1 MMGGMQKKLNEML
14 LNHIKRL
21 IVINRGYMT
30 KPSKSLK
37 TQYKWFM
44 VKIDEMF
51 GWDWIDLET
60 YNKSMMCIEFLI
72 KLNEENKS
80 AKKKN

>member
-1 MMGGMQKKLNEML
+1 MSVTQKKMNEML
-14 LNHIKRL
+14 LNHIERL
-21 IVINRGYMT
+21 IVVNRDYMT

-44 VKIDEMF
+44 DKIDNMF
-51 GWDWIDLET
+51 ELGWIDLET
-60 YNKSMMCIEFLI
+60 YDKSMMCIEYLI
-72 KLNEENKS
+72 KLNKENKS

>member
-1 MMGGMQKKLNEML
+1 MMSGMQKKLNEML

-30 KPSKSLK
+30 KPSKSLR

-44 VKIDEMF
+44 DKIDDIFEW
-51 GWDWIDLET
+51 GWIDLET
-60 YNKSMMCIEFLI
+60 YDKAMMGIESLM
-72 KLNEENKS
+72 KLNEGKKS

>member
-1 MMGGMQKKLNEML
+1 MSATQKKLNEML
-14 LNHIKRL
+14 LNHIERL
-21 IVINRGYMT
+21 IVINRDYMT

-51 GWDWIDLET
+51 ERDWIDLET

-80 AKKKN
+80 VKKKN

>member
-21 IVINRGYMT
+21 IVINRDYMT

-44 VKIDEMF
+44 DKIDDIFEW
-51 GWDWIDLET
+51 GWIDLET
-60 YNKSMMCIEFLI
+60 YDKAMMGIESLM
-72 KLNEENKS
+72 KLNEGKKS

>member
-1 MMGGMQKKLNEML
+1 MSATQKKLNKML
-14 LNHIKRL
+14 LNHIERL
-21 IVINRGYMT
+21 IVINRDYMT
-30 KPSKSLK
+30 KPSNILK
-37 TQYKWFM
+37 EQYKWFL

-51 GWDWIDLET
+51 EWDWIDLET

>member
-1 MMGGMQKKLNEML
+1 MSVTQKKLNKML
-14 LNHIKRL
+14 LNHIERL
-21 IVINRGYMT
+21 IVINRDYMT

-37 TQYKWFM
+37 TQYKWCM
-44 VKIDEMF
+44 DKIYDMF
-51 GWDWIDLET
+51 EWGWIDLEA
-60 YNKSMMCIEFLI
+60 YDKAMMGIEYLM

>member
-1 MMGGMQKKLNEML
+1 MSITQKKMNEML
-14 LNHIKRL
+14 LNHIERL
-21 IVINRGYMT
+21 IVVNRDYMT

-44 VKIDEMF
+44 DKIDDMF
-51 GWDWIDLET
+51 ELGWIDLET
-60 YNKSMMCIEFLI
+60 YDKSMMCIEYLM
-72 KLNEENKS
+72 KLNKENKS

>member
-1 MMGGMQKKLNEML
+1 MSATQKKLNKML
-14 LNHIKRL
+14 LNHIERL
-21 IVINRGYMT
+21 IVINRDYMT

-44 VKIDEMF
+44 DKIDDIFEW
-51 GWDWIDLET
+51 GWIDLET
-60 YNKSMMCIEFLI
+60 YDKAMMGIESLM
-72 KLNEENKS
+72 KLNEGKKS

>member
-1 MMGGMQKKLNEML
+1 MSGTQKKLNEML
-14 LNHIKRL
+14 INHIEKL
-21 IVINRGYMT
+21 IVTNRDYIT

-44 VKIDEMF
+44 DKVDDIYDK
-51 GWDWIDLET
+51 GWIDLET
-60 YNKSMMCIEFLI
+60 YNKAMMGIEYLI
-72 KLNEENKS
+72 NLNKEKKS

>member
-1 MMGGMQKKLNEML
+1 MSVTQKKLNEML
-14 LNHIKRL
+14 LNHIERL
-21 IVINRGYMT
+21 IVINRDYMT
-30 KPSKSLK
+30 KPSKILK
-37 TQYKWFM
+37 EQYKWFM

-51 GWDWIDLET
+51 EWDWIDLET

-80 AKKKN
+80 VKKKN

>member
-1 MMGGMQKKLNEML
+1 MGGMQQKLNEML

-21 IVINRGYMT
+21 ILINRDYMT

-44 VKIDEMF
+44 DKIDDMF
-51 GWDWIDLET
+51 EWNWIDLET
-60 YNKSMMCIEFLI
+60 YDEAMMGIESLM
-72 KLNEENKS
+72 KLNEGKKS

>member
-1 MMGGMQKKLNEML
+1 MNITQKKMNEML
-14 LNHIKRL
+14 LNHIERL
-21 IVINRGYMT
+21 IVVNRDYMT

-44 VKIDEMF
+44 DKIDDMF
-51 GWDWIDLET
+51 ELGWIDLET
-60 YNKSMMCIEFLI
+60 YDKSMMCIEYLI
-72 KLNEENKS
+72 KLNKENKS

>member
-1 MMGGMQKKLNEML
+1 MSVTQKKMNEML
-14 LNHIKRL
+14 LNHIERL
-21 IVINRGYMT
+21 IVVNRDYMT

-44 VKIDEMF
+44 DKIDDMF
-51 GWDWIDLET
+51 ELGWIDLET
-60 YNKSMMCIEFLI
+60 YDKSMMCIEYLI
-72 KLNEENKS
+72 KLNKENKS

>member
-44 VKIDEMF
+44 DKIDDMF
-51 GWDWIDLET
+51 EWGWIDLET
-60 YNKSMMCIEFLI
+60 YDKAMMGIESLM
-72 KLNEENKS
+72 KLNEGKKS

>member
-1 MMGGMQKKLNEML
+1 MGGMQKKLNEML
-14 LNHIKRL
+14 LNHIERL
-21 IVINRGYMT
+21 IVINRDYMT
-30 KPSKSLK
+30 KPSKILK
-37 TQYKWFM
+37 EQYKWFM

-51 GWDWIDLET
+51 EWDWIDLET

-80 AKKKN
+80 VKKKN

>member
-1 MMGGMQKKLNEML
+1 MMDGMQKKLNEML

-21 IVINRGYMT
+21 IVINRDYMT

-44 VKIDEMF
+44 DKIDDMF
-51 GWDWIDLET
+51 EWGWIDLET
-60 YNKSMMCIEFLI
+60 YDKAMMGIESLM
-72 KLNEENKS
+72 KLNEGKKS

>member
-1 MMGGMQKKLNEML
+1 MSVTQKKMNEML
-14 LNHIKRL
+14 LNHIERL
-21 IVINRGYMT
+21 IVVNRDYMT

-44 VKIDEMF
+44 DKIHNMF
-51 GWDWIDLET
+51 ELGWIDLET
-60 YNKSMMCIEFLI
+60 YDKSMMCIEYLI
-72 KLNEENKS
+72 KLNKEKKS

>member
-1 MMGGMQKKLNEML
+1 ML
-14 LNHIKRL
+14 LNHIEKL
-21 IVINRGYMT
+21 IVINRDYIS

-44 VKIDEMF
+44 DKIDDMF
-51 GWDWIDLET
+51 EWGWIDPET
-60 YNKSMMCIEFLI
+60 YNKALMCIEYLM
-72 KLNEENKS
+72 KLNKEKKN

>member
-1 MMGGMQKKLNEML
+1 MTSWTQKKLSEAL
-14 LNHIKRL
+14 LNHIEKL
-21 IVINRGYMT
+21 IVINRDYMD

-44 VKIDEMF
+44 DKIDDMF
-51 GWDWIDLET
+51 EWGWIDPET
-60 YNKSMMCIEFLI
+60 YDKAMMAIEYLV
-72 KLNEENKS
+72 KLNKEKRS

>member
-1 MMGGMQKKLNEML
+1 MNVTQKKLNKML
-14 LNHIKRL
+14 LNHIERL
-21 IVINRGYMT
+21 IVINRDYMT
-30 KPSKSLK
+30 KPSKILK
-37 TQYKWFM
+37 EQYKWFM

-51 GWDWIDLET
+51 EWDWIDLET

>member
-1 MMGGMQKKLNEML
+1 MSVTQKKLNEML
-14 LNHIKRL
+14 LNHIERL
-21 IVINRGYMT
+21 IVINRDYMT
-30 KPSKSLK
+30 KPSKILK
-37 TQYKWFM
+37 EQYKWFM

-51 GWDWIDLET
+51 EWDWIDLET

>member
-1 MMGGMQKKLNEML
+1 MSATQKKLNKML
-14 LNHIKRL
+14 LNHIERL
-21 IVINRGYMT
+21 IVINRDYMT
-30 KPSKSLK
+30 KPSKILK
-37 TQYKWFM
+37 EQYKWFM

-51 GWDWIDLET
+51 EWDWIDLET

>member
-1 MMGGMQKKLNEML
+1 MGGMQKKLNEML

-44 VKIDEMF
+44 NKIDDMF
-51 GWDWIDLET
+51 EWDWIDLET
-60 YNKSMMCIEFLI
+60 YDKAMMGIESLM
-72 KLNEENKS
+72 KLNEGKKS

>member
-1 MMGGMQKKLNEML
+1 MGGMQKKLNEML

-21 IVINRGYMT
+21 IVINRDYMT

-44 VKIDEMF
+44 DKIDDMF
-51 GWDWIDLET
+51 EWGWIDLET
-60 YNKSMMCIEFLI
+60 YDKAMMGIESLM
-72 KLNEENKS
+72 KLNEGKKS

>member
-1 MMGGMQKKLNEML
+1 MGGMQKKLNEML
-14 LNHIKRL
+14 LNHIERL
-21 IVINRGYMT
+21 IVINRDYMT
-30 KPSKSLK
+30 KPSKILK
-37 TQYKWFM
+37 EQYKWFM

-51 GWDWIDLET
+51 EWDWIDLET

>member
-1 MMGGMQKKLNEML
+1 MSATQKKINEAL
-14 LNHIKRL
+14 LNHIEKL
-21 IVINRGYMT
+21 IVINRDYMT
-30 KPSKSLK
+30 KPSKILK
-37 TQYKWFM
+37 EQYKWFM

-51 GWDWIDLET
+51 EWDWIDLET